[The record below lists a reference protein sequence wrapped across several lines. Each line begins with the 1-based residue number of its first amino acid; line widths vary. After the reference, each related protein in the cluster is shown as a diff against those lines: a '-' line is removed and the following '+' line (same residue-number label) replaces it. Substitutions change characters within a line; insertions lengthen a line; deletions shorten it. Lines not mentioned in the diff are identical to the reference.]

1 MKLIKM
7 KRREILE
14 GGRKII
20 GEEGEGGGEIII
32 IKEDTMILMKR
43 KEEIEGEIWTINIK
57 IENVIIKMK
66 FRIRKIKKDKIK
78 AIKSR
83 LNPKNKFENSN

>member
-43 KEEIEGEIWTINIK
+43 KEEIEGEI
-57 IENVIIKMK
+57 
-66 FRIRKIKKDKIK
+66 
-78 AIKSR
+78 
-83 LNPKNKFENSN
+83 